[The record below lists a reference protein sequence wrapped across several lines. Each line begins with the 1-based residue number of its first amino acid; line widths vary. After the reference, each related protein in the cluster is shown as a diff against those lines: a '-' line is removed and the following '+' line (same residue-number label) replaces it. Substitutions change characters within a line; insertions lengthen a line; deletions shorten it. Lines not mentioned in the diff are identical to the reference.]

1 MPNYLLDSNFC
12 IACLRRKSWAL
23 RSLARVPLP
32 SVSIS
37 SMTFGELL
45 LGSQL
50 SSNPA
55 AELAKVDAFLRPIP
69 VIPFGK
75 AEALRW
81 AEVDAELRQ
90 QGNRIETED
99 AMIAA
104 TALAH
109 GLTLVTGNSKPFQ
122 RVKGLTIVDWE
133 TDLPPSGRHGG

>member
-1 MPNYLLDSNFC
+1 
-12 IACLRRKSWAL
+12 
-23 RSLARVPLP
+23 
-32 SVSIS
+32 
-37 SMTFGELL
+37 MTYGELR

-75 AEALRW
+75 AEAVRW
-81 AEVDAELRQ
+81 AEIDADLSQ

-99 AMIAA
+99 AIIGA

-109 GLTLVTGNSKPFQ
+109 GLTLVTGNSKHFG
-122 RVKGLTIVDWE
+122 RVKGLRLVDWE
-133 TDLPPSGRHGG
+133 TTQP